1 MEVNLI
7 PNETHPF
14 WQCKCASFGGQRASP
29 VDTPGGRRKESL
41 ASCPLK
47 YTGNRGS
54 GAVKVFGRFS
64 EACSVDT
71 ERYAYM
77 NAVRGD
83 GVNPRLLSIDGTV
96 SEDVVREA
104 MMCINKTQG
113 LEWLNQQVVS

>member
-1 MEVNLI
+1 
-7 PNETHPF
+7 
-14 WQCKCASFGGQRASP
+14 
-29 VDTPGGRRKESL
+29 
-41 ASCPLK
+41 
-47 YTGNRGS
+47 
-54 GAVKVFGRFS
+54 
-64 EACSVDT
+64 
-71 ERYAYM
+71 M